1 MNMKLT
7 AAAVAALMTF
17 SSVNESRASDAA
29 KLLFGI
35 VGAVVVGAVIAN
47 VVAQLDADAKAKR
60 EAAVAAAR
68 KQSAPTSKTW
78 KTNDA
83 SGTVKVAKVEKMP
96 DGKVCREIQETITF
110 QGKPSTESRTEC
122 V

>member
-7 AAAVAALMTF
+7 AAALAALMTF
-17 SSVNESRASDAA
+17 SSVNESRANDAA
-29 KLLFGI
+29 RLLFGI
-35 VGAVVVGAVIAN
+35 IGAVVVGAVIAN

-60 EAAVAAAR
+60 DAAIAAASKR
-68 KQSAPTSKTW
+68 SVPTSKTW

-83 SGTVKVAKVEKMP
+83 SGTVTVAKVEKMP